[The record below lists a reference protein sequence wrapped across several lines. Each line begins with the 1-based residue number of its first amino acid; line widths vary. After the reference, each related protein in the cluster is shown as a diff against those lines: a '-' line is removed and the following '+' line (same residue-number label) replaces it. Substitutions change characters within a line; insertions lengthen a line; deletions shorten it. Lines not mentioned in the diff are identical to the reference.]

1 MYRNK
6 PDLIGSKMRAFISK
20 LSRLFVLQ
28 VRFAASGLVATV
40 VDYGL
45 YLLLVNRILA
55 PVPANIV
62 SYAIAVVLNF
72 ILQRRFVFELK
83 RPGYLVFVLSLAV
96 SAGGL
101 AISTA
106 IIHVLSGIPFFSAR
120 QYITKLIAT
129 GIVFFYNFFSKRFV
143 FEKKVFEL

>member
-83 RPGYLVFVLSLAV
+83 RPGYLVFVLSQAV

-106 IIHVLSGIPFFSAR
+106 IIQKEADPMRAKRVTGWRSKAPTSFVKASAEGR
-120 QYITKLIAT
+120 
-129 GIVFFYNFFSKRFV
+129 
-143 FEKKVFEL
+143 